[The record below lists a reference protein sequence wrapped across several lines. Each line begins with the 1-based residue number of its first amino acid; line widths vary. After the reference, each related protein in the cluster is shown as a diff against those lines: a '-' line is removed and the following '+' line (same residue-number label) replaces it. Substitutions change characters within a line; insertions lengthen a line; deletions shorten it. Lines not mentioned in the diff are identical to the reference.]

1 MTATEEVV
9 RQIRV
14 VAGSTGLV
22 INKSKTKHFKINRN
36 ITDLEQGL
44 RMDRQ
49 VVEGAQNFR
58 YLGTLIS

>member
-1 MTATEEVV
+1 MT
-9 RQIRV
+9 
-14 VAGSTGLV
+14 
-22 INKSKTKHFKINRN
+22 N
-36 ITDLEQGL
+36 LEQGL

>member
-9 RQIRV
+9 RQTREAAV
-14 VAGSTGLV
+14 SPGLV
-22 INKSKTKHFKINRN
+22 MNNSKTKHLKISRN
-36 ITDLEQGL
+36 MTILEPGL